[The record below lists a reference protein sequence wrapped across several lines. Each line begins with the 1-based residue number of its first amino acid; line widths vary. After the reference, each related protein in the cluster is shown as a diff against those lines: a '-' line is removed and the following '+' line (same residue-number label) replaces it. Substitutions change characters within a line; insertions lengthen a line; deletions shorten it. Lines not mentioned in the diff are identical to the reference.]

1 MQTALGQRTLMEN
14 FERMPFIHLQRC
26 RCHEGRRHAPCES
39 VREKRRDVHKDKL
52 RVQKIRRSGK
62 SDATVSE
69 RPLDWQKYRTSGGRL
84 HDSHAPRFLSLK
96 GAGARGRCHV
106 ALQSSPDTVVTAT
119 TATNKGPSTQM
130 LPQSPLQSLRTQDP
144 AV

>member
-26 RCHEGRRHAPCES
+26 RCHEGRRYAPCES
-39 VREKRRDVHKDKL
+39 VREERRDVHKDKL
-52 RVQKIRRSGK
+52 RVQNIRRSGK

-69 RPLDWQKYRTSGGRL
+69 RPLDLQKSRTSGERL

-96 GAGARGRCHV
+96 GAGAMWPCN
-106 ALQSSPDTVVTAT
+106 P
-119 TATNKGPSTQM
+119 P
-130 LPQSPLQSLRTQDP
+130 PIPW
-144 AV
+144 

>member
-26 RCHEGRRHAPCES
+26 RCHEGRRYAPCES
-39 VREKRRDVHKDKL
+39 VCEERRDVHKDKL
-52 RVQKIRRSGK
+52 RVQNIRRSGK
-62 SDATVSE
+62 SDAKVSE
-69 RPLDWQKYRTSGGRL
+69 RPLNWQKSRTSVEGL

-106 ALQSSPDTVVTAT
+106 ALQSSPDTMVTAT
-119 TATNKGPSTQM
+119 TATSKGPSIQM
-130 LPQSPLQSLRTQDP
+130 LPQSPLQSLGTQDL